1 MLSLVLILKR
11 CLLGFLL
18 ELSLAIGRLL
28 LKLTRMVFL
37 FQASRVHLLL
47 SMFIF
52 KNFFY
57 FYSFREDDF

>member
-1 MLSLVLILKR
+1 MLSLVQILKR

-18 ELSLAIGRLL
+18 ELGLAIGRLL

-52 KNFFY
+52 KNLFLFLFFQ
-57 FYSFREDDF
+57 RG